1 MVSMMFIDDIF
12 TYLKYVDKS
21 VNVSCKCPHSEH
33 NFGTTQSWIGSDV
46 HSADQY
52 KRENIF
58 QVVLVKKE

>member
-21 VNVSCKCPHSEH
+21 VNVSCKCPNSEN